1 MILIL
6 MGVSG
11 AGKTTIGELL
21 ARDLGWP
28 FYDGDDFHPQANIDK
43 MRAGVPLTDDDRAA
57 WLASLRQLID
67 QLLHERRSAV
77 IACSA
82 LKQKYRELLQ
92 GENNDIRFFY
102 LKGSYQLIQNRLASR
117 HGHFM
122 KADLLA
128 SQFAALEEP
137 HNVPVVEISMEPLLI
152 VEKIKEALGLPS
164 QGMAKKGSILL
175 CFL

>member
-1 MILIL
+1 MIIIL

-11 AGKTTIGELL
+11 TGKTTIGELL

-28 FYDGDDFHPQANIDK
+28 FYDGDDFHPQTNIDK
-43 MRAGVPLTDDDRAA
+43 MRDGVPLTDDDRSA
-57 WLASLRQLID
+57 WLTTLRQLID
-67 QLLHERRSAV
+67 QLLHARRSAV

-82 LKQKYRELLQ
+82 LKQTYRELLK
-92 GENNDIRFFY
+92 GEDDDVRFVY
-102 LKGSYQLIQNRLASR
+102 LKGGYDLIQKRLASR

-137 HNVPVVEISMEPLLI
+137 PDIPAVKVSAKPLAI
-152 VEKIKEALGLPS
+152 VERIKKALGLLP
-164 QGMAKKGSILL
+164 Q
-175 CFL
+175 

>member
-11 AGKTTIGELL
+11 AGKTTIGKLL
-21 ARDLGWP
+21 ARDLDWS
-28 FYDGDDFHPQANIDK
+28 FYDGDDFHSRANIDK
-43 MRAGVPLTDDDRAA
+43 MREGVPLTDDDRDA
-57 WLASLRQLID
+57 WLAALRQLID
-67 QLLHERRSAV
+67 QLLHDRRSAV

-82 LKQKYRELLQ
+82 LKQTYRELLK
-92 GENNDIRFFY
+92 GEDGDVRFLY
-102 LKGSYQLIQNRLASR
+102 LKGSYDLIQKRLASR

-137 HNVPVVEISMEPLLI
+137 NNIPVVEVSAEPLAI
-152 VEKIKEALGLPS
+152 VGRIKEALGRLP
-164 QGMAKKGSILL
+164 Q
-175 CFL
+175 

>member
-11 AGKTTIGELL
+11 AGKTTIGEML
-21 ARDLGWP
+21 ARDLDWS
-28 FYDGDDFHPQANIDK
+28 FYDGDDFHPRANIAK
-43 MRAGVPLTDDDRAA
+43 MREGIPLTDDDRSA
-57 WLASLRQLID
+57 WLAALRQLID

-82 LKQKYRELLQ
+82 LKQTYRELLK
-92 GENNDIRFFY
+92 GEDDDVRFLY
-102 LKGSYQLIQNRLASR
+102 LKGSYDLIQKRLASR

-122 KADLLA
+122 KADLLT

-137 HNVPVVEISMEPLLI
+137 HDIPAVEVSAEPLAI
-152 VEKIKEALGLPS
+152 VGRIKEALGMLP
-164 QGMAKKGSILL
+164 Q
-175 CFL
+175 